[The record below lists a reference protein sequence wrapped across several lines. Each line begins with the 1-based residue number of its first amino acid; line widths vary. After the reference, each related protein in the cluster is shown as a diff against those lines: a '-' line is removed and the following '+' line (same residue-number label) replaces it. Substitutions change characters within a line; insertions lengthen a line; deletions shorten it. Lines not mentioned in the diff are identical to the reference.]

1 MKSSSYSSQKAKV
14 NSLKKT
20 KSDLNFDLLMAEER
34 HKKWNDS
41 RINNH
46 LDLLVA
52 PVRQI
57 GQSPHCVY

>member
-1 MKSSSYSSQKAKV
+1 MLKTEGKA
-14 NSLKKT
+14 NSINKT
-20 KSDLNFDLLMAEER
+20 KSHLNFDLLMAEER

-41 RINNH
+41 RINDH